1 MILMK
6 KEIPWEDDYNEEE
19 TNCAR
24 HQMMDDYYEI
34 YNEL

>member
-1 MILMK
+1 MILME

-19 TNCAR
+19 ANRAR
-24 HQMMDDYYEI
+24 RQMMDDYYEI